1 MVLDQVPMLT
11 RGPTALAL
19 GGEEIIKDLPKG
31 SPGGV
36 YTFTPHPK
44 LQEKLVSTIKLV
56 FAKQNVLKV
65 FSNCNDKT

>member
-1 MVLDQVPMLT
+1 MALDQVPMLT

-44 LQEKLVSTIKLV
+44 LQKIGVHN
-56 FAKQNVLKV
+56 NVACVK
-65 FSNCNDKT
+65 D

>member
-1 MVLDQVPMLT
+1 MALDLVPMLT

-44 LQEKLVSTIKLV
+44 MPEKLVSTTMLL
-56 FAKQNVLKV
+56 A
-65 FSNCNDKT
+65 

>member
-1 MVLDQVPMLT
+1 MALDLVPMLT

-36 YTFTPHPK
+36 YTFTPHPNLQGK
-44 LQEKLVSTIKLV
+44 LASTTMLL
-56 FAKQNVLKV
+56 A
-65 FSNCNDKT
+65 

>member
-1 MVLDQVPMLT
+1 MALDQVPMLT

-44 LQEKLVSTIKLV
+44 LQEKLVSTTMLL
-56 FAKQNVLKV
+56 A
-65 FSNCNDKT
+65 